1 MSNDGSGDA
10 EQLRLLIELQQ
21 SETEQQIN
29 SMMAQVNGCNDAIA
43 AFVNDPRF
51 NEKVQVLEDELQTLL
66 TKREVITDTSKAKLA
81 EINTIYLEGYTRLQD
96 LKKLA
101 ENGSQRAHELIQ
113 EQSKLIHKRQDDI
126 TEVLAQE
133 RQKIEAWAVE
143 FHAKITGVAAITK
156 EETQAIIADNGAALL
171 AAHQGF
177 LASIAED
184 EQRLKNWVA
193 YTNAMDKDLD
203 NALAMQEKEVQ
214 ARILRIASGVKM
226 AVVRGYAVLS
236 QFLSIAG
243 ITIDPIM
250 NAVIHLAFSAAEQF
264 LVLSSA
270 HATSMNYI
278 GAALAI
284 TSATMSIAGAIQSQ
298 QERNQMQ
305 AEMSA
310 LKSEQARAI
319 SMGFSVSTLGA

>member
-21 SETEQQIN
+21 SEAEQQVN
-29 SMMAQVNGCNDAIA
+29 SMMTQINGCNDAIA

-51 NEKVQVLEDELQTLL
+51 NEKVQVLEDDLQALL
-66 TKREVITDTSKAKLA
+66 TKREVITDTFKAKRV
-81 EINTIYLEGYTRLQD
+81 EIETIFQEGYTRLQD

-101 ENGSQRAHELIQ
+101 DNGSQRARELIH
-113 EQSKLIHKRQDDI
+113 EQHALAQKRQAGI
-126 TEVLAQE
+126 NETLVQE

-156 EETQAIIADNGAALL
+156 EETQAIIADQGAALL
-171 AAHQGF
+171 AQHQEV

-184 EQRLKNWVA
+184 EQKRKNWVA
-193 YTNAMDKDLD
+193 YAKAMDKDLD
-203 NALAMQEKEVQ
+203 NALAQQEKEMQ
-214 ARILRIASGVKM
+214 ARVHRIASGVKM
-226 AVVRGYAVLS
+226 VVVRGYAILS
-236 QFLSIAG
+236 QLLSIAG